1 MQHIRPAILMIL
13 VMTLITGLLYP
24 LGFTALATAIFPH
37 QAAGSLVEQNGK
49 VIGSELIGQQFNSAK
64 YFHGRPSAA
73 GNGYDAANS
82 SGSNYSPTAKKLK
95 DRIAADTAK
104 LQKENPGQPVPDDL
118 VTASASGLDPDIS
131 PAAAFFQVPRVAK
144 ARGVKEEDVNALVQA
159 HVEARL
165 FGLMGEPHVNV
176 LKLNLALD
184 ALSKR
189 TPFAFAGPR
198 ASYGISPS
206 MRSAQRGR
214 LACACVSIT

>member
-1 MQHIRPAILMIL
+1 MHHIRPAIMMIL

-24 LGFTALATAIFPH
+24 MGFTALAGAIFPH
-37 QAAGSLVEQNGK
+37 QAAGSLVVRDGK
-49 VIGSELIGQQFNSAK
+49 VIGSELIGQQFASAQ

-104 LQKENPGQPVPDDL
+104 LRAENPAMPVPDDL

-131 PAAAFFQVPRVAK
+131 PAGALFQVPRIAK
-144 ARGVKEEDVNALVQA
+144 ARHLSQEEVSALVGS
-159 HVEARL
+159 HTETRL
-165 FGLMGEPHVNV
+165 FGILGEPHINV

-184 ALSKR
+184 AMASSKQSGAER
-189 TPFAFAGPR
+189 HNLPAG
-198 ASYGISPS
+198 
-206 MRSAQRGR
+206 
-214 LACACVSIT
+214 